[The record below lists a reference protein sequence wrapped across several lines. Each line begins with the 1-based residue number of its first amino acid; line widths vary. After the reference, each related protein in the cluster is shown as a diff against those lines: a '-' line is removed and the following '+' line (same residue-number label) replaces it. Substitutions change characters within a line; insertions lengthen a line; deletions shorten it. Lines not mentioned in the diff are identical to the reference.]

1 MSVRWSSIV
10 FLAGVSSSLIGFP
23 AILPGLAQSP
33 LFPQTSPPA
42 STRPRPL
49 FPQLPRGNQHPAPL
63 FPAPSTAPTSPPSSI
78 TAETLPKLE
87 QRIFEQVNQYRLHRG
102 LRPLRMDPRISAQ
115 ARAHSQAMAERQV
128 PFGHTDFSQRIRRV
142 NRIIASRRVSENV
155 AYIFSHND
163 PAKRA
168 FDGWLRSP
176 AHRRAL
182 EDNFSVTG
190 VGVAL
195 GDRGALYFTQIYV
208 RPR

>member
-1 MSVRWSSIV
+1 M
-10 FLAGVSSSLIGFP
+10 AG
-23 AILPGLAQSP
+23 
-33 LFPQTSPPA
+33 
-42 STRPRPL
+42 
-49 FPQLPRGNQHPAPL
+49 
-63 FPAPSTAPTSPPSSI
+63 
-78 TAETLPKLE
+78 
-87 QRIFEQVNQYRLHRG
+87 
-102 LRPLRMDPRISAQ
+102 
-115 ARAHSQAMAERQV
+115 RQV

-142 NRIIASRRVSENV
+142 NQIISSRRVSENV

-176 AHRRAL
+176 AHRRAI

>member
-1 MSVRWSSIV
+1 MSVRWSSTV
-10 FLAGVSSSLIGFP
+10 FLAGISSSLIVFP
-23 AILPGLAQSP
+23 LILPGLAQAP
-33 LFPQTSPPA
+33 LFPNAPPSTS
-42 STRPRPL
+42 PRPL
-49 FPQLPRGNQHPAPL
+49 FPQLPRGEQPPAPL
-63 FPAPSTAPTSPPSSI
+63 FPTPSTSPTTTPSPI
-78 TAETLPKLE
+78 TAETLPELE
-87 QRIFEQVNQYRLHRG
+87 RRIFEQVNQYRLQRG
-102 LRPLRMDPRISAQ
+102 LRPLQMDPRISAH
-115 ARAHSQAMAERQV
+115 ARAHSQAMAGRQV

-142 NRIIASRRVSENV
+142 NQIISSRRVSENV

-176 AHRRAL
+176 AHRRAI